1 LHKIAE
7 GTALTYDIA
16 VGRLSANWED
26 IMKTRY
32 TVALSMLAGAAIGAL
47 CIGGLYA
54 QGKTPG
60 AYAVITFTDL
70 GDPAAFKE
78 NVLDKAVPT
87 IAKHGG
93 TRLVG
98 TNDFT
103 ILREGPTPWA
113 LKRYVLIAFD
123 NVQQAKAWD
132 MKAAN
137 AYVDQHTKG
146 RAYVVEALKQ

>member
-1 LHKIAE
+1 
-7 GTALTYDIA
+7 
-16 VGRLSANWED
+16 
-26 IMKTRY
+26 MKTRY
-32 TVALSMLAGAAIGAL
+32 TIALSMLAGVAIGATFV
-47 CIGGLYA
+47 GGLYA

-70 GDPAAFKE
+70 GDAAAFKE

-87 IAKHGG
+87 IVKHGG

-113 LKRYVLIAFD
+113 LKRYVFIAF
-123 NVQQAKAWD
+123 ASS
-132 MKAAN
+132 
-137 AYVDQHTKG
+137 
-146 RAYVVEALKQ
+146 KQRRGTPPMI

>member
-1 LHKIAE
+1 
-7 GTALTYDIA
+7 
-16 VGRLSANWED
+16 
-26 IMKTRY
+26 MKTRY
-32 TVALSMLAGAAIGAL
+32 TIALSMLAGAAIGATFV
-47 CIGGLYA
+47 GGLYA

-70 GDPAAFKE
+70 GDAAAFKE

-87 IAKHGG
+87 IVKHGG

-123 NVQQAKAWD
+123 NVQQAKAWYASDD